1 MTGSEICTTIIST
14 VKERIHSDEFRE
26 KYRIGNCFT
35 RIRKLTM
42 GIVMMFLLC
51 SKKKSLPNEID
62 DFLNSFG
69 GAIAELIG
77 KPVVSF
83 TKQAISKARKGISL
97 DAFYWLLDISVS
109 TFFKC
114 EPSCDLWHG
123 LHLFAIDGTDVQLP
137 MVRQCAT
144 LFGSQR
150 LRNSSEFPF
159 GKGSY
164 LYSVSTRLIVDAL
177 LETSKYSEREL
188 AMRHMDRFRTLAISA
203 KSVVLMDRGYF
214 SRELCEFLSNSNLFY
229 VFRLKNNPKF
239 LKAFKTSKKRTA
251 VIDLNENLDTDEKL
265 LVRILRFR
273 LETGEYEY
281 LATNLFDRKYTIDL
295 FKELYFQ
302 RWPIETKF
310 KQVKGRFQLE
320 NFSGYSEEAIDQ
332 DFLIAVFYCNLLEIL
347 RSEADKQISD
357 ILASEDCNRK
367 YQYAAGEGILAS
379 RLKAYLPNILSG
391 LCDIGQQ
398 FKRIITCA
406 VQRSNWTQVIP
417 GRHYAR
423 HVQQPGRKY
432 CHNSKD
438 SF

>member
-14 VKERIHSDEFRE
+14 VKKRIHSDEFRE

-69 GAIAELIG
+69 QAITKLIG

-83 TKQAISKARKGISL
+83 TKQAISKARKGIHL
-97 DAFYWLLDISVS
+97 DAFYWLLDVSVS

-114 EPSCDLWHG
+114 EPSYDLWHG

-137 MVRQCAT
+137 MVKQCVKT
-144 LFGSQR
+144 FGSQR

-164 LYSVSTRLIVDAL
+164 LYSVSTRLVVDAL

-188 AMRHMDRFRTLAISA
+188 AMRHMDRFRKLDISA
-203 KSVVLMDRGYF
+203 KSVVLMDRGYY

-229 VFRLKNNPKF
+229 VFRLKNNLKF
-239 LKAFKTSKKRTA
+239 LKAFKTSKKRTV
-251 VIDLNENLDTDEKL
+251 VIDLNDNLDTDEKL

-273 LETGEYEY
+273 LKTGEYEY
-281 LATNLFDRKYTIDL
+281 LATNLFDRKFTIEV

-302 RWPIETKF
+302 RWQIETKI
-310 KQVKGRFQLE
+310 KQVKSRFQLE

-332 DFLIAVFYCNLLEIL
+332 DFLIAVFYSNLLEIL
-347 RSEADKQISD
+347 RSEVDKQISD
-357 ILASEDCNRK
+357 ILASEDCDRK
-367 YQYAAGEGILAS
+367 YHYAAGEGILAS
-379 RLKAYLPNILSG
+379 RLKAYLPDILSG
-391 LCDIGQQ
+391 SCGIEQMV
-398 FKRIITCA
+398 KKIISCA
-406 VQRSNWTQVIP
+406 VMRSNWTQVMP
-417 GRHYAR
+417 GRHCAR
-423 HVQQPGRKY
+423 CVKQPGRKF
-432 CHNSKD
+432 CHNNKF